1 MSTFSAAEEFRTS
14 AERTVPGR
22 PENVGE
28 AERWLSG
35 IVGAAMVAGGL
46 KERSLGGLAWAALGG
61 ALIYRGAT
69 GHCGLYQRL
78 GMSTLGGRNPA
89 VKWAKGAHRGVL
101 VTGEITVDRPIG
113 EVYAFWRDF
122 ANFPRFM
129 AHVESVHETGPNH
142 SHWVARGPMGT
153 PIEWDAEVFAE
164 RPNALIAW
172 RSVEGSRVD
181 CAGSVRFRPSAGGRG
196 TDVHVSINYEPPGGQ
211 AVAAVARLLG
221 EDPHTQITEDLA
233 RFKTVVEAGATTDPG
248 GLGM

>member
-1 MSTFSAAEEFRTS
+1 MSTFSAAQEIRTS
-14 AERTVPGR
+14 ATRAGLHR

-35 IVGAAMVAGGL
+35 IVGAAMVVGGL
-46 KERSLGGLAWAALGG
+46 KERSLGGLAWAAVGG

-101 VTGEITVDRPIG
+101 ARREITVERPLG

-122 ANFPRFM
+122 TNFPKFM
-129 AHVESVHETGPNH
+129 AHVESVHETGPNL

-153 PIEWDAEVFAE
+153 SIEWDAEIFAE
-164 RPNALIAW
+164 RPDELIAW
-172 RSVEGSRVD
+172 RSVAGSQVD
-181 CAGSVRFRPSAGGRG
+181 CAGSVRFRPSAGGHS

-211 AVAAVARLLG
+211 AGAAVARLLG
-221 EDPHTQITEDLA
+221 DDPDAQIAEDLA
-233 RFKTVVEAGATTDPG
+233 RFKTVVEAGARTDPG